1 MGCNQASS
9 SAAPA
14 RRRCGESAEN
24 AKQNAVQIISYMI
37 VTINGYVTVRCFA
50 RQGLANVT
58 LPSGN
63 SSSLAGVASKG
74 GDHDWEGDG
83 DGGEEALLS
92 FEDVKGVFGDV
103 QDLMDGPFP
112 VPDLD
117 EFVGL
122 GSAVAGDL
130 GDGAYAQIVD
140 SMESGWV
147 FGNIITQ
154 GTLHFA
160 PARDPAVG

>member
-1 MGCNQASS
+1 MN
-9 SAAPA
+9 
-14 RRRCGESAEN
+14 
-24 AKQNAVQIISYMI
+24 
-37 VTINGYVTVRCFA
+37 
-50 RQGLANVT
+50 
-58 LPSGN
+58 
-63 SSSLAGVASKG
+63 SSLAGVTPGAAGG
-74 GDHDWEGDG
+74 GDRGREGDG
-83 DGGEEALLS
+83 GDGDEELLS
-92 FEDVKGVFGDV
+92 FDDVKRVFSDV
-103 QDLMDGPFP
+103 TDLMDGPFP

-117 EFVGL
+117 AFVGL

-140 SMESGWV
+140 SMESGWI

>member
-1 MGCNQASS
+1 
-9 SAAPA
+9 
-14 RRRCGESAEN
+14 
-24 AKQNAVQIISYMI
+24 
-37 VTINGYVTVRCFA
+37 
-50 RQGLANVT
+50 
-58 LPSGN
+58 
-63 SSSLAGVASKG
+63 
-74 GDHDWEGDG
+74 
-83 DGGEEALLS
+83 
-92 FEDVKGVFGDV
+92 
-103 QDLMDGPFP
+103 MDGPFP

-140 SMESGWV
+140 SMESGWI
-147 FGNIITQ
+147 FGNIVTQ